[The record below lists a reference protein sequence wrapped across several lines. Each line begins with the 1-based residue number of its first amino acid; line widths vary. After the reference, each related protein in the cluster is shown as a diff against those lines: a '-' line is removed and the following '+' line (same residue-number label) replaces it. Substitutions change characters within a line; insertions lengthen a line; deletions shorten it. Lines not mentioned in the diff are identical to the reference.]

1 MDIDEKVS
9 ILYSI
14 KKLDK
19 EEQVPLFD
27 DTIAEIFTAPKPE
40 YAIKLCS
47 VFYDDVYFDEVMY
60 GLIHAVEDL
69 AEGDDYSYLISLGI
83 CNMKDGRE
91 WSKILLYG
99 ILNVKDELKKYP
111 EALRRLFDEQR
122 NYIVGILREIRE
134 EDAEMFGERITWIL
148 REANVE

>member
-14 KKLDK
+14 RKLDK

-69 AEGDDYSYLISLGI
+69 VEGDDYSYLISLGI

-91 WSKILLYG
+91 WSKILLWR
-99 ILNVKDELKKYP
+99 KYLSSS
-111 EALRRLFDEQR
+111 AQ
-122 NYIVGILREIRE
+122 
-134 EDAEMFGERITWIL
+134 ERSNLCLIIWKNNRSL
-148 REANVE
+148 A